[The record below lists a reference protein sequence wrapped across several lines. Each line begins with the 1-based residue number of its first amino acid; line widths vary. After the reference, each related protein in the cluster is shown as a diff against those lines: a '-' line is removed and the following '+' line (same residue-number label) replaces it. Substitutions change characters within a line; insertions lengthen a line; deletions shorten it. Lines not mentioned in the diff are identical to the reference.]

1 MAQNKFDIISHI
13 SNIYGNGDKKE
24 VSVYRLPLWRDIT
37 LVQKLAYFFHFMAE
51 TKDFENIKPFTLDLS
66 KSFRDKHKN
75 LTYKKLKAVIIK
87 KIYGNLDYALQLSNK
102 PMMSFILENKA
113 KDKRK
118 DINDKETH
126 VHGIREVFDENIDY
140 KVRTALKTSV
150 CNGKKEYNK
159 PEYRNMLQTKD
170 KYNNDKRGAKGW
182 LWYFN
187 KGVCCNNG
195 LYISQSLLEKIR
207 HDYELLY
214 KEYKENIKLLKEKG
228 FKIKYDKPERIT
240 QSANASNQ
248 PS

>member
-1 MAQNKFDIISHI
+1 
-13 SNIYGNGDKKE
+13 
-24 VSVYRLPLWRDIT
+24 
-37 LVQKLAYFFHFMAE
+37 
-51 TKDFENIKPFTLDLS
+51 
-66 KSFRDKHKN
+66 
-75 LTYKKLKAVIIK
+75 
-87 KIYGNLDYALQLSNK
+87 
-102 PMMSFILENKA
+102 
-113 KDKRK
+113 
-118 DINDKETH
+118 
-126 VHGIREVFDENIDY
+126 
-140 KVRTALKTSV
+140 
-150 CNGKKEYNK
+150 
-159 PEYRNMLQTKD
+159 MLQTKD